1 MQLVASVAAGSGEL
15 ASTSGAG
22 QTGREGEPAD
32 TSTDDSSLY
41 DPWTQVECSYQ
52 VDSSGE
58 PLDLGD
64 QADYQT
70 DSSDWTE
77 DQFWALALV
86 RRQRAQTIWGLGT
99 LGGALSIRDARG
111 HHGSKQFSAG
121 CSSR

>member
-1 MQLVASVAAGSGEL
+1 MSQVFHLPRSFSRPQITAMQLVASVAAGSGEL

-22 QTGREGEPAD
+22 QTGREEEPAE

-77 DQFWALALV
+77 DQADYKDRLWRLELLV
-86 RRQRAQTIWGLGT
+86 GP
-99 LGGALSIRDARG
+99 
-111 HHGSKQFSAG
+111 SA
-121 CSSR
+121 C